1 MPNNSPKNEAAATPP
16 IAAVSGPQPIA
27 ATISGSGAR
36 LNRTSEISAPEM
48 SEANISAE
56 AAPAAMAMAT
66 IAIIG
71 CPAPFERLE
80 AFAPTIGDRTPR
92 KPYEEPPRRGR
103 GGEALFIGA

>member
-1 MPNNSPKNEAAATPP
+1 MAKGMPNSKPQTVAAATPP

-48 SEANISAE
+48 IEANIRAE
-56 AAPAAMAMAT
+56 AAPAAIAMAT

-80 AFAPTIGDRTPR
+80 AACPNH
-92 KPYEEPPRRGR
+92 RRPDDP
-103 GGEALFIGA
+103 EAL